1 MRVMLSAMALAAA
14 LAAGAASAQTF
25 ETVDLSGRYRCVS
38 LCLSDQPGQ
47 FAYITQSG
55 RELNV
60 VNDAGN
66 PSRGWIDRPGRIW
79 VERANQGAIYSPD
92 GMTIQFDRGT
102 VWQRDLGEAVA
113 PRVAPGRRAA
123 LPPAPPPPPPSSALG
138 QTSFDGSWNVT
149 IVTRSGPCDP
159 QYQFGAQIVDGNVA
173 YDGGGPVN
181 LQGQV
186 APNGNIWV
194 SVSAGGA
201 RADGEGRLSR
211 NFGTGAWRGQGSLG
225 ACVGT
230 WEAVRR
236 G

>member
-1 MRVMLSAMALAAA
+1 
-14 LAAGAASAQTF
+14 
-25 ETVDLSGRYRCVS
+25 VS
-38 LCLSDQPGQ
+38 LCLADEPGQ
-47 FAYITQSG
+47 FAYITQNG
-55 RELNV
+55 TELNV

-66 PSRGWIDRPGRIW
+66 ASRGWFERPGRIW
-79 VERANQGAIYSPD
+79 VERANQGAIYSAD

-102 VWQRDLGEAVA
+102 VWQRDLGEAVV
-113 PRVAPGRRAA
+113 PRVAPGRRAGPPP
-123 LPPAPPPPPPSSALG
+123 LPPRAAIASTA
-138 QTSFDGSWNVT
+138 FDGDWNVT

-159 QYQFGAQIVDGNVA
+159 QYRFGAQIVNGNVV

-194 SVSAGGA
+194 SVAAGGG
-201 RADGEGRLSR
+201 RADGEGRLSP
-211 NFGTGAWRGQGSLG
+211 NFGSGAWRGQGSLG